1 MTRIVTIANEKGGI
15 GKTTTAQQLAIGLQ
29 KKGFKVL
36 IIDLDNQRNLSSCF
50 GDTGQPIKRV
60 FDLMNGEDIQN
71 CIFKT
76 QDNLF
81 IIYGDNRMSQAERI
95 FVEVGSESIL
105 DEQLEKIKNYFDYIV
120 IDTPPRS
127 NSTAVNNAFMSSDEV
142 IIPMQANTFSIEGL
156 QKILDQFQKIK
167 KQKERQGK
175 SIEVLGIL
183 LTMHEDRTL
192 FRRGITK
199 QMEDLSKNIN
209 IPLFETT
216 IRRAIAIEEAQ
227 AIKTNIF
234 DYQPKSNIT
243 KDYTKFVDEFIKK
256 DKELQMKNNQ
266 SQEIKSN

>member
-15 GKTTTAQQLAIGLQ
+15 GKTTTAQQLATGLQ

-71 CIFKT
+71 CIFKI
-76 QDNLF
+76 QDNFF
-81 IIYGDNRMSQAERI
+81 IIYGDDRMSQAEKI
-95 FVEVGSESIL
+95 FVEIDSESIL
-105 DEQLEKIKNYFDYIV
+105 DESLSKIKSYFDYII

-127 NSTAVNNAFMSSDEV
+127 KSIAVNNAFMTSDEI

-156 QKILDQFQKIK
+156 QKILDSYRRAK
-167 KQKERQGK
+167 KMKEKQGR
-175 SIEVLGIL
+175 SLEVLGIL

-199 QMEDLSKNIN
+199 QMEDLSKNIQ
-209 IPLFETT
+209 IPIFETT

-227 AIKTNIF
+227 AMKTNIF
-234 DYQPKSNIT
+234 DYQPKSNISR
-243 KDYTKFVDEFIKK
+243 DYSKFVEEFIKK
-256 DKELQMKNNQ
+256 DKELQSKMNISNQ
-266 SQEIKSN
+266 